1 VSEDAPAVPTPW
13 VLDISVLAEVAR
25 GDTRIMTLV
34 QELDA
39 RGRPL
44 VIPALAVTGASLD
57 IRSDEAAELLEGLER
72 LKNAMTAALRDAE
85 QAVRLAAVI
94 ARTGLGPWDAHVAAV
109 ADAAVCPILTLDA
122 ARWREHAADL
132 DEPLHFI
139 EVTDPDEAPGG
150 PGPGAL
156 GARSSTRSRHL
167 SYLLPSFLHRAGVI
181 PTSAT
186 RSGGEVGTT
195 EAAPAGRIS
204 PGSRPDRT
212 RRRAHSA
219 ACPVPPLRAGYAAGQ
234 PGMPA
239 GQRLE
244 PAAMAERRIMRGPRW
259 RAWSAGRAARAARRC
274 RVRRTSAGN
283 SRRPARV
290 PNSAWPGAWPARPAR

>member
-1 VSEDAPAVPTPW
+1 VSEDVRAVPTPW
-13 VLDISVLAEVAR
+13 VLDISVLVEVAR
-25 GDTRIMTLV
+25 GDTRTMTLV

-57 IRSDEAAELLEGLER
+57 IHSDEAAELLEGLER

-94 ARTGLGPWDAHVAAV
+94 ARTGLNPWDAHVAAV
-109 ADAAVCPILTLDA
+109 ADAAVCPILTHDA

-139 EVTDPDEAPGG
+139 EIADPDEAPDG

-156 GARSSTRSRHL
+156 GARSDARPRHL
-167 SYLLPSFLHRAGVI
+167 AAGLACFPV
-181 PTSAT
+181 
-186 RSGGEVGTT
+186 T
-195 EAAPAGRIS
+195 EAAPASASAQAAG
-204 PGSRPDRT
+204 PDRA

-219 ACPVPPLRAGYAAGQ
+219 RVPRCRPCVPGMRPVSRDAGWSAAG
-234 PGMPA
+234 A
-239 GQRLE
+239 GSHGGT
-244 PAAMAERRIMRGPRW
+244 PDG
-259 RAWSAGRAARAARRC
+259 SG
-274 RVRRTSAGN
+274 SG
-283 SRRPARV
+283 SR
-290 PNSAWPGAWPARPAR
+290 